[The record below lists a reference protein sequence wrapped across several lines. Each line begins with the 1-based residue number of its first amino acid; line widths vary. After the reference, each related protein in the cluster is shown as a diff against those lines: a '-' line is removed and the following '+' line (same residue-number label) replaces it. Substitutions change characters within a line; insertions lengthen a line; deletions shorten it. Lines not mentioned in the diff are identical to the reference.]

1 RYKRLRPDSG
11 GKGRSRGGL
20 GEEIC
25 FVNRHTGPLSIVFLT
40 ERIRVPAPGLGGG
53 EPGACGEVAI
63 NGVAIDSR
71 RPHVL
76 APGDEV
82 MLCTPGGGGY
92 GPASERSVTLTSHDR
107 LQGYT
112 G

>member
-1 RYKRLRPDSG
+1 MPTSPDAVGTGVIGGIEGSG
-11 GKGRSRGGL
+11 MPIGLAGG
-20 GEEIC
+20 G
-25 FVNRHTGPLSIVFLT
+25 
-40 ERIRVPAPGLGGG
+40 PAPGLGGG

-63 NGVAIDSR
+63 NGVAVDSR

-82 MLCTPGGGGY
+82 MLRTPGGGGY
-92 GPASERSVTLTSHDR
+92 GPASERSGTLTSHDR